1 MEAPFMVLRLLLSF
15 SCGTACKENVSLCF
29 NTRELHILCWVDKVF
44 KSEKICPISGFIP
57 CEGNYV
63 QCHLC
68 LEIIF
73 AVRQSYKMNKPT
85 LFC

>member
-1 MEAPFMVLRLLLSF
+1 MEAPFMVLGFLLSF
-15 SCGTACKENVSLCF
+15 SQGTACKENVSLCF
-29 NTRELHILCWVDKVF
+29 NARELHVLCWVDKVF
-44 KSEKICPISGFIP
+44 KSEKICSVSGFIA
-57 CEGNYV
+57 CEGNCV
-63 QCHLC
+63 QSHLC